1 MKLVTF
7 AAQVLNPVSQGWLDY
22 AKTLLILA
30 AILILAFVAVRFWI
44 PRLAVFKTLGSEH
57 IEVFARYS
65 LEPRKTLYVVRAG
78 KAMILLASSEQG
90 VQFMT
95 ALEPGDF
102 ESGDR
107 AGQPVTTEG
116 NFSRLLKSFKT
127 RRIG

>member
-1 MKLVTF
+1 MNSVTL
-7 AAQVLNPVSQGWLDY
+7 AAQVLNPIFQGWLDY
-22 AKTLLILA
+22 AKTLLVLG

-44 PRLAVFKTLGSEH
+44 PRFAGFRALSSEH

-78 KAMILLASSEQG
+78 KAMILLASSEQD

-95 ALEPGDF
+95 ALDPGDF
-102 ESGDR
+102 ESNGQ
-107 AGQPVTTEG
+107 AGQQMNEG

-127 RRIG
+127 RKIG